1 MLQRIEE
8 IVSNVSR
15 ELLVLESED
24 EDKVF
29 VCGLIFDNPGFRDD
43 EIHNEFISDE
53 LFNAERALEEAGFL
67 IGEDELDNPNMN
79 SFEVIIQN
87 EVVQWGKN

>member
-1 MLQRIEE
+1 MLEKVEQ

-15 ELLVLESED
+15 ELLVLERED

-67 IGEDELDNPNMN
+67 IGDDEINNDNMN
-79 SFEVIIQN
+79 SFEVIIPKEELQ
-87 EVVQWGKN
+87 

>member
-1 MLQRIEE
+1 MLEKVE
-8 IVSNVSR
+8 KIVSSVSG

-24 EDKVF
+24 ENQLF
-29 VCGLIFDNPGFRDD
+29 VCGCIFDNPAFRDD

-79 SFEVIIQN
+79 SFEVIIPKEELQ
-87 EVVQWGKN
+87 